1 MNKQNAFLALASWAL
16 MAFPASADDLASS
29 SCPYHATSHSVLV
42 FPMGFDRFLDV
53 PDVRVAVPEGY
64 IRPYERE
71 RYANDGTDGAARLFV
86 EVPSLAPMFLQE
98 GFSSSF
104 RLETTVAPED
114 QGTLLLG
121 PGLPLKEF
129 LASEVEAD
137 AAARAIQDGDTTGIQ
152 QTGLPEGLRLVP
164 GALLGQTL
172 VAIEDGAVTFLANC
186 QDGRVPICTGRV
198 SHNALTAQLTFRR
211 THLDAWRE
219 LQQRTN
225 DLLRCFLSIPSP

>member
-114 QGTLLLG
+114 D
-121 PGLPLKEF
+121 PPRARPSLKGVPRF
-129 LASEVEAD
+129 GGRGGCGSEGYSGRRHDRHTANRS
-137 AAARAIQDGDTTGIQ
+137 AGGSSARPRSTSRPDPCGD
-152 QTGLPEGLRLVP
+152 
-164 GALLGQTL
+164 
-172 VAIEDGAVTFLANC
+172 
-186 QDGRVPICTGRV
+186 
-198 SHNALTAQLTFRR
+198 RR
-211 THLDAWRE
+211 RRGDIPRE
-219 LQQRTN
+219 LPRRPRSN
-225 DLLRCFLSIPSP
+225 LHGSCFS